1 MVPEEV
7 LRRLGLEIRR
17 LREESGMSR
26 VDLANASGLHRNYLM
41 SVERG
46 DRNVSV
52 ANLLRIAAALGT
64 TVPVLL
70 ATVVDEP

>member
-1 MVPEEV
+1 
-7 LRRLGLEIRR
+7 
-17 LREESGMSR
+17 MSR